1 MKKNSYYNNIILTI
15 SSLFCIIVVLQ
26 GCSYSFTGASVP
38 DHIKTIN
45 VATVNDNS
53 GYGDPRYKTRM
64 TNVLIEEFQN
74 DNSLE
79 LVERRGDSRLT
90 VTITSISDRTK
101 TLNPGEIETERQ
113 IVVSISVEYYDS
125 VKRKEFWKKSF
136 SDTQV
141 YELTD
146 VQTNRDVAINAALEN
161 IADDV
166 LLAVVSGW

>member
-1 MKKNSYYNNIILTI
+1 MKKNSYINNIILTI

-26 GCSYSFTGASVP
+26 GCYSFDGASIP
-38 DHIKTIN
+38 DHIKTIK

-53 GYGDPRYKTRM
+53 GYGDPRYKTRL

-79 LVERRGDSRLT
+79 LAERKGDGRLT

-101 TLNPGEIETERQ
+101 TLNPGEIEKERQ
-113 IVVSISVEYYDS
+113 IVVSVSAEYYDT

-141 YELTD
+141 YELAD
-146 VQTNRDVAINAALEN
+146 IQTNRDIAINAALEN
-161 IADDV
+161 IADDL